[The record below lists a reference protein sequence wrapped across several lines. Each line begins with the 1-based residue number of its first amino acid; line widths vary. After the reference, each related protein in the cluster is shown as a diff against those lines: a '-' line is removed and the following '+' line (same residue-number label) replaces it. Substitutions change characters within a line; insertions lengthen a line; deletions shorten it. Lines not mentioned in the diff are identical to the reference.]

1 MVTFR
6 DRHDAGRQLAAAL
19 DGYRRADV
27 VVLGLPR
34 GGVMVGYEVAIG
46 LGAPLD
52 AIVVRKL
59 GLPEQ
64 PELAMG
70 AVGEGGVRVLNPE
83 VVRGSGVST
92 ADLRA
97 VELSERAELEQ
108 RVRQFR
114 AVRPRLDLSGR
125 TALVVDDGIATGATA
140 RAACLVARA
149 LGAADVVLAVPVGPP
164 STLADLARITD
175 DVVCLVAPR
184 FFAAVGQYY
193 RHFPEVSSD
202 DVVEALAKAFVAS
215 PGAP

>member
-6 DRHDAGRQLAAAL
+6 DRRDAGRQLAAAL
-19 DGYRRADV
+19 DRYRGADV

-34 GGVMVGYEVAIG
+34 GGVLVGYEVALG

-52 AIVVRKL
+52 VIVVRKL
-59 GLPEQ
+59 GLPAQ

-70 AVGEGGVRVLNPE
+70 AVGEGGVRVLNPG
-83 VVRGSGVST
+83 VVRSSGVSA

-108 RVRQFR
+108 RVARLR
-114 AVRPRLDLSGR
+114 AVRTRVDLAGR

-149 LGAADVVLAVPVGPP
+149 LGALEVVLAVPVGPP
-164 STLADLARITD
+164 STLSDLARVTD
-175 DVVCLVAPR
+175 DVVCLAAPR

-193 RHFPEVSSD
+193 RHFSEVSSD
-202 DVVEALAKAFVAS
+202 DVVEVLAKASAPS
-215 PGAP
+215 PRTD